1 MLFVVYRF
9 LFLCKIRNLINIYLL
24 RNAIYSLFMHVL
36 ENIFFCA
43 FICFIRRILY
53 SYEVHIHVV
62 HITLLKGKCREEI
75 EVIYSSTSIF
85 CTTSHTQSPSCQCSR
100 TRQANPL
107 ALMQAELYFWL
118 SVYFKNCMPLRWYE
132 RYWFLQQCVVYTI
145 FTSSNYFLS
154 P

>member
-36 ENIFFCA
+36 ENMFFCA

-62 HITLLKGKCREEI
+62 HITLLKGQCREEI
-75 EVIYSSTSIF
+75 EAIYSSTSIF
-85 CTTSHTQSPSCQCSR
+85 CTTSHTQSPPCHVLQNAASQPPGANAGR
-100 TRQANPL
+100 TLFLTFCILQKLL
-107 ALMQAELYFWL
+107 ALAL
-118 SVYFKNCMPLRWYE
+118 V
-132 RYWFLQQCVVYTI
+132 
-145 FTSSNYFLS
+145 
-154 P
+154 